1 VRSVLGQYGQS
12 GAIYEEGLQRL
23 YAEAARN
30 NPDAVWRDL
39 RAHGIVSPAEFQYAL
54 QVQDLTAASSSTTV
68 PDALLAYSAISTMPL
83 DECDL
88 MEDETDVEEVAR
100 TDRHGKSSH
109 EKVELVPNTQTP
121 LWIKDGEFGTY
132 LVLLACPAIT
142 AKQSECLTMFH
153 SLFQVFIDEQSCI
166 GCMQVRTWLTPSST
180 SNPSNVRRSSTPS
193 AHWPLRD
200 RSRCCRTV
208 AGPERF
214 NNVDARRISRRPSIP
229 VPSIACI
236 T

>member
-1 VRSVLGQYGQS
+1 VRAIFQRHARSKINGEVALVMEGGQIARWMQVCLRQQDDDVDRNKRTENSVSVFDGRVRSVLGQYGQS
-12 GAIYEEGLQRL
+12 GAIFEEGLQRL

-88 MEDETDVEEVAR
+88 MEDEMDVEEVAR

-142 AKQSECLTMFH
+142 AKPSECLTMFLFSFKY
-153 SLFQVFIDEQSCI
+153 SL
-166 GCMQVRTWLTPSST
+166 T
-180 SNPSNVRRSSTPS
+180 N
-193 AHWPLRD
+193 
-200 RSRCCRTV
+200 SRALGACRY
-208 AGPERF
+208 ERG
-214 NNVDARRISRRPSIP
+214 
-229 VPSIACI
+229 
-236 T
+236 